1 MLSPTHVQGQT
12 PSDTYEREREELSG
26 RITMLQIRAHCL
38 RLKHDE
44 ELTDVLFRLLDDA
57 DSRTAGNAAWIFTHV
72 DDEVCRRLSPRFDEL
87 AEKAMRAEHET
98 LRRLLLAILHR
109 LPFPDAPHVGLLD
122 FCLTGMLSCRQP
134 YGIRSLCMKIAYEIC
149 LPVPELREEFRLQ
162 MDIMEPDLLPP
173 SLRSVRKNILKNL
186 EKGKSLR
193 P

>member
-1 MLSPTHVQGQT
+1 MQSPPHAQGET
-12 PSDTYEREREELSG
+12 LSDTYELERKELSG
-26 RITMLQIRAHCL
+26 SITMLQIRAHCL

-44 ELTDVLFRLLDDA
+44 TLTDILFRLLDDP
-57 DSRTAGNAAWIFTHV
+57 DPRTAGNAAWIFTHA
-72 DDEVCRRLSPRFDEL
+72 DDEVYRWLSTRFDEL
-87 AEKAMRAEHET
+87 AEKAMRAKHET

-109 LPFPDAPHVGLLD
+109 LPFPGTPHVGLLD

-134 YGIRSLCMKIAYEIC
+134 YGIRSLCMKIACKIC

-173 SLRSVRKNILKNL
+173 SLRSVRKNILKSL
-186 EKGKSLR
+186 KKGKSLR